1 LAKQH
6 YVSNKDFYQAF
17 LNYLPVVRPL
27 REKHNKEMAKLL
39 AKGIKKRDLPKFAR
53 PQTPD
58 YDFIGEC
65 LWKIATHLAFKPN
78 FTKYTF
84 KEEMI
89 GDAIENAVTYLENF
103 DPEKTNN
110 PFAYFTQIMTYAFLR
125 RIAKEEKDSYIKQK
139 ILEDPS
145 GAYFST
151 QDSDVNTYHNT
162 YVDFIKDV
170 KSDVTK
176 DFEEKKARKKKANL
190 KVKAPADPG
199 IDRFLI
205 SVQDEA

>member
-1 LAKQH
+1 
-6 YVSNKDFYQAF
+6 
-17 LNYLPVVRPL
+17 
-27 REKHNKEMAKLL
+27 MAKLM

-53 PQTPD
+53 PQTSD

-103 DPEKTNN
+103 DPEKTSN

-125 RIAKEEKDSYIKQK
+125 RIAKEEKNAYINQK

-145 GAYFST
+145 GMYFST
-151 QDSDVNTYHNT
+151 QDSDVNTYKNT

-176 DFEEKKARKKKANL
+176 DFEEKKARKKKANP

-199 IDRFLI
+199 VDRFM
-205 SVQDEA
+205 VAVED